1 MGKKFK
7 VAKEKVVLG
16 KNYDVDEALKLL
28 AEIKYTKFD
37 ETVDIALN
45 LGVDPRQ
52 SDQTVRGALALP
64 HGLGKKIRVIV
75 FAKGEKE
82 KEAREAGADE
92 TGAEDLVDKISKGW
106 MDFDKVIATPDMM
119 SSVSKLGKILGPRG
133 LMPNPKLGTV
143 TQDIKKAVQESKTG
157 RVEFRIEKAGI
168 VHVSIGKVS
177 FDSEKLKANLLAIID
192 SVMRAKPSS
201 SKGVYL
207 KKACLSSTM
216 GPGIRLD
223 AAKLQTLAGH

>member
-119 SSVSKLGKILGPRG
+119 SIVSKLGKILGPRG